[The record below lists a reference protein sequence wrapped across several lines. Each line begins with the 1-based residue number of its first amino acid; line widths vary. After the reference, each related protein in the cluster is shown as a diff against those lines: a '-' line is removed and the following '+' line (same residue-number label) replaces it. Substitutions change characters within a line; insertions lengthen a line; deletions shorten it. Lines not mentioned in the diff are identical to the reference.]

1 MNDITIFNHLGN
13 DIRVMTDNQGEP
25 WFVLNDI
32 CDALEIGNPRN
43 VVGRLDMDDV
53 RQTDVIDKV
62 GRNQKTNIINEAGL
76 YEVIIRSDKP
86 EAKAFRRWVTSEVL
100 PSIRKHGMYATP
112 ATIEGE
118 QLMNDITIF
127 NHLGNDIRVMTDNQ
141 GEPWFVLN
149 DICDALEIGNPRNVV
164 GRLDM
169 DDVRQTDV
177 IDKVGRNQKT
187 NIINEAGLYEVI
199 IRSDKPEAKAFR
211 RWVTSEV
218 LPSIRKHG
226 MYATPATIEDMI
238 ANPDMAIKLLMNL
251 KEERAARAK
260 AEAEIEAQ
268 RPVAALGKAIETAD
282 GDLTPSAF
290 GKILSKTIK
299 TMGPNKFCKWLL
311 DNNFAFRNGQGKI
324 IPMQDAVNRGI
335 LILTERVDPAGKI
348 RPQLLVTPAGQ
359 SYFAGILSA

>member
-13 DIRVMTDNQGEP
+13 DIRVMTDEQGEP
-25 WFVLNDI
+25 LFVLKDV
-32 CDALEIGNPRN
+32 CDALNLGNTSR
-43 VVGRLDMDDV
+43 VADRLDSDDL
-53 RQTDVIDKV
+53 TLSKVIDNRGV
-62 GRNQKTNIINEAGL
+62 QRETFL
-76 YEVIIRSDKP
+76 VS
-86 EAKAFRRWVTSEVL
+86 
-100 PSIRKHGMYATP
+100 
-112 ATIEGE
+112 
-118 QLMNDITIF
+118 
-127 NHLGNDIRVMTDNQ
+127 
-141 GEPWFVLN
+141 
-149 DICDALEIGNPRNVV
+149 
-164 GRLDM
+164 
-169 DDVRQTDV
+169 
-177 IDKVGRNQKT
+177 
-187 NIINEAGLYEVI
+187 EAGLYEVI

-238 ANPDMAIKLLMNL
+238 ANPDIIIQLATTL

-260 AEAEIEAQ
+260 AEAEVEAQ
-268 RPVAALGKAIETAD
+268 RPVAALGKAIETAE

-299 TMGPNKFCKWLL
+299 TMGANKFCRWLL